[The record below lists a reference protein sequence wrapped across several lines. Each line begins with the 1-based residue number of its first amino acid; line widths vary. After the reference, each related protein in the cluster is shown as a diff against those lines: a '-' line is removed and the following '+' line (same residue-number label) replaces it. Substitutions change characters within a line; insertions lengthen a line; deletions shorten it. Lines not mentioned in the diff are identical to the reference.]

1 MMGFIYMHK
10 DNVLNSDSAPT
21 HSRLKSGGVSTRLLP
36 HHFFPLKIVWQ
47 ISETTPENEH
57 LPQEAGPSM
66 AFNPCKSLEIG
77 IQSLLNSEKYSDLT
91 ITTQN
96 RSFQVHKAIVCTQ
109 SKVLAA
115 MSDSGFKGSSTAIL
129 PLDHDDPATIERM
142 VTFLYTGGYDQGS
155 PVITVKDAELFVG
168 PIPAANALVYS
179 IADKYEI
186 EDLKAL
192 AKVKFETFA
201 FAAWDCKDFPAIV
214 AQVFDTTPESDLG
227 LRDVVSLICAKHV
240 DEVLTSEV
248 WSDLLT
254 DNGAIGLSILKSA
267 RQRSVE
273 EVQKAEDELK
283 ANEQEFDWLISCN
296 DRLHKRFDEAH
307 EDLESM
313 VDKWGE
319 RKGDE
324 ACNVCEDSLFE
335 ALKRDLAEFK
345 KALPK
350 SAGSV
355 FL

>member
-1 MMGFIYMHK
+1 
-10 DNVLNSDSAPT
+10 
-21 HSRLKSGGVSTRLLP
+21 
-36 HHFFPLKIVWQ
+36 
-47 ISETTPENEH
+47 
-57 LPQEAGPSM
+57 M

-77 IQSLLNSEKYSDLT
+77 IQSLLNSEKYSDLR
-91 ITTQN
+91 ITTQD
-96 RSFQVHKAIVCTQ
+96 RSFKVHKAIVCTQ

-115 MSDSGFKGSSTAIL
+115 MSDSGFKESSTAVL
-129 PLDHDDPATIERM
+129 PLDHDDPATVERM
-142 VTFLYTGGYDQGS
+142 VTFLYTGKYDQGS
-155 PVITVKDAELFVG
+155 PDITVKDAELFMG
-168 PIPAANALVYS
+168 PILAANALVYS

-201 FAAWDCKDFPAIV
+201 FAAWNCKDFPAIV

-227 LRDVVSLICAKHV
+227 LRDVVSLICAKHI
-240 DEVLTSEV
+240 DEILTSEV

-273 EVQKAEDELK
+273 EVQKAKDEVMV
-283 ANEQEFDWLISCN
+283 NEQELDWLISCN

-313 VDKWGE
+313 ADKWGGNG
-319 RKGDE
+319 GDE
-324 ACNVCEDSLFE
+324 ACDECGDGLFE
-335 ALKRDLAEFK
+335 GLKHDLVQFK

-350 SAGSV
+350 SAESG